1 MTNAESVAI
10 QFIAGSEF
18 AKKFDPASAMF
29 DFPRAKVAHFVKFL
43 GLEMSD
49 VKDVAANVKAGAD
62 VCEWTAEFTAG
73 IIPLCILF

>member
-1 MTNAESVAI
+1 MTDAEAIAI

-18 AKKFDPASAMF
+18 AKKFDPVAAMF
-29 DFPRAKVAHFVKFL
+29 DFPRAKVARYVEFL

-49 VKDVAANVKAGAD
+49 VKDVAASVKAGAD
-62 VCEWTAEFTAG
+62 VYEWTAEFTAG